1 MQQSMVRLNSIFIIG
16 VVAGCSFLAAI
27 LSPQPV
33 RADLPPRPTPTSIV
47 LTPTATATPAD
58 PTPTTPT
65 DPTPTVQ
72 ATVQPTAAAT
82 ATRIPVAT
90 LLLKVTK
97 AQAGLGSVV
106 QWQNAQGQW
115 LDIEGWRGAVNHGKT
130 IWWVEPKDWGKAH
143 YRWVVYEAA
152 SGKIMATS
160 QPFSLPKQ
168 RGEVLTVTL
177 TPS

>member
-58 PTPTTPT
+58 PTPSEPIPT
-65 DPTPTVQ
+65 AQ
-72 ATVQPTAAAT
+72 ATVQPTAVAT

-152 SGKIMATS
+152 SGKVMATS